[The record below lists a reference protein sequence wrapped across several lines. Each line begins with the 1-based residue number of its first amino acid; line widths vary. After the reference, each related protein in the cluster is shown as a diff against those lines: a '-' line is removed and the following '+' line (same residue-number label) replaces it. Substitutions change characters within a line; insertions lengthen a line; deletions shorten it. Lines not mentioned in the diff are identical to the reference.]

1 MGCSIKAV
9 HEDEEE
15 YEWLCKNYGEK
26 CQYRHGSP
34 DCYGT
39 HARDLQRRAR
49 LEHEAE
55 VRTRLGS
62 KVEEINSS
70 MGKVSS
76 PTNRDNTQKE
86 SMMTGF
92 QFPGANKFVD
102 RMFRKADGIVWDL
115 MTGKVGV
122 ATSDGIAT
130 IEGEGDDA
138 RITVNVMDDFG
149 VALPAFAQSTPPD
162 AIKVGDIIYRGK
174 RDTVSFVIEKKENGK
189 FRVMNVDGTSSTWT
203 APKVQM
209 LGFDSGV
216 MVLRSLVSMLPN
228 GNDGLGQMQG
238 NLLPMIMMA
247 GGPDGLDMEKIL
259 PLMLMTQSGAA
270 GTGGMGNM
278 MQTMLMMQMFSGKG
292 GKSPFFKD

>member
-1 MGCSIKAV
+1 
-9 HEDEEE
+9 
-15 YEWLCKNYGEK
+15 
-26 CQYRHGSP
+26 
-34 DCYGT
+34 
-39 HARDLQRRAR
+39 
-49 LEHEAE
+49 
-55 VRTRLGS
+55 
-62 KVEEINSS
+62 
-70 MGKVSS
+70 
-76 PTNRDNTQKE
+76 
-86 SMMTGF
+86 MTGF

-149 VALPAFAQSTPPD
+149 IALPAFAQSTPPD

-174 RDTVSFVIEKKENGK
+174 RDNISFVIEKKDNGK
-189 FRVMNVDGTSSTWT
+189 FRVMNVDGTSATWT

-238 NLLPMIMMA
+238 NLLPMIMLA

-278 MQTMLMMQMFSGKG
+278 MQTMLMMQMMGGSKGGLGG
-292 GKSPFFKD
+292 GKSPFFRE

>member
-1 MGCSIKAV
+1 MGSIVSAV
-9 HEDEEE
+9 ADDEDE
-15 YEWLCKNYGEK
+15 YEALCKKYGE
-26 CQYRHGSP
+26 QVRYSLGHP
-34 DCYGT
+34 NCYGE
-39 HARDLQRRAR
+39 HARQLKERQRNEWA
-49 LEHEAE
+49 AKNAAIKG
-55 VRTRLGS
+55 TTGS
-62 KVEEINSS
+62 
-70 MGKVSS
+70 VSS
-76 PTNRDNTQKE
+76 PTNRNNTQKE

-130 IEGEGDDA
+130 IEGEGDEA

-174 RDTVSFVIEKKENGK
+174 RDNVSFVIEKKENGK
-189 FRVMNVDGTSSTWT
+189 FRVMNVDGTSATWT

-238 NLLPMIMMA
+238 NLLPMIMLA
-247 GGPDGLDMEKIL
+247 GGPDSLDMEKIL

-278 MQTMLMMQMFSGKG
+278 MQTMLMMQMMGGGSKG
-292 GKSPFFKD
+292 GKSPFFKE

>member
-1 MGCSIKAV
+1 
-9 HEDEEE
+9 
-15 YEWLCKNYGEK
+15 
-26 CQYRHGSP
+26 
-34 DCYGT
+34 
-39 HARDLQRRAR
+39 
-49 LEHEAE
+49 
-55 VRTRLGS
+55 
-62 KVEEINSS
+62 
-70 MGKVSS
+70 
-76 PTNRDNTQKE
+76 
-86 SMMTGF
+86 MTGF

-122 ATSDGIAT
+122 QTSDGIAT

-149 VALPAFAQSTPPD
+149 IALPAFAQSTPPE

-174 RDTVSFVIEKKENGK
+174 RDNVSFVIEKKENGK
-189 FRVMNVDGTSSTWT
+189 FRVMNADGTSTTWT
-203 APKVQM
+203 APKVSM

-270 GTGGMGNM
+270 SGGMGNM
-278 MQTMLMMQMFSGKG
+278 MQTMLMMQMFTGSKGG